1 MSRGNGGRDYL
12 AADFRGGVLCLTL
25 SRPELHNA
33 LHPPACAELGYA
45 LDEAQADAE
54 VRVVVITG
62 AGVKAFSAGFDLQ
75 YAEQHPEI
83 YREPLFASEI
93 VRRPPAGKPLIAAV
107 NGLALGLGFELALAC
122 DLVIAARHAKFG
134 LPEAAVGLA
143 AMGGGVV
150 RLSRQIGHKRA
161 LGIALTSRMV
171 SADEGLQL
179 GFVNEV
185 TDEPVLDAAQRWAAQ
200 IMRGAPLSIAA
211 SLQMAYRGTEIE
223 PLSAAL
229 DPQSYPAAMAV
240 LGSEDAREGRQ
251 AFLQKRAPQW
261 TNR

>member
-1 MSRGNGGRDYL
+1 MSRWNRQRDHL
-12 AADFRGGVLCLTL
+12 SADFSGGVLCLTL

-33 LHPPACAELGYA
+33 LHPPACAELGGT
-45 LDEAQADAE
+45 LDEAEADAE

-62 AGVKAFSAGFDLQ
+62 AGSKAFSAGFDLQ

-83 YREPLFASEI
+83 VREPLFASEI
-93 VRRPPAGKPLIAAV
+93 VRRAPASKPLIAAV

-122 DLVIAARHAKFG
+122 DLIVAAKHARFG
-134 LPEAAVGLA
+134 LPEPTVGLA

-161 LGIALTSRMV
+161 LGIALTSRLV

-185 TDEPVLDAAQRWAAQ
+185 CDAPVLDVARRWAAL
-200 IMRGAPLSIAA
+200 IVRGAPLSIAA

-223 PLSAAL
+223 ALSEAL

-240 LGSEDAREGRQ
+240 LASDDAREGRQ

-261 TNR
+261 RHR